1 MDKVVERWVTT
12 SKPLESRGLWKRF
25 VQERNQILPQAK
37 PSKSI
42 SDKYQDYLKAESYL
56 EPKSQMFVRDEMG
69 FDEGGLA
76 TPKRGLVDGPGSYS
90 QKSQKPLSVKEMKEI
105 EKTLP
110 DGISIFTD
118 VNKSGKR
125 RVTLIGQVGKK
136 NKLLFQ
142 KSKTNPTKDQI
153 NDLIK
158 EHAAARK
165 KYYPNELSDAD
176 FKKLRFDKKYINM
189 SDTEFADALN
199 KLGKTTRHHGKSFTR
214 DTVIKL
220 QKNLGITHE
229 VGRQTGQKVGH
240 TTQKLLTPNQQKKII
255 DSFPE
260 IKKWNFRSAKDPGA
274 PLYGVGPSQVGTDKY
289 DLIRKVSRNDLA
301 WPVGRTLEDKLWQN
315 AYRSAI
321 AGKGENR
328 FRILHPETNKI
339 MSRSE
344 IVEHNWVRDHKKAK
358 FLDTKTNKRFTYNT
372 FEKWM
377 NNHAVPGKIDPNR
390 YNNAKAKYK
399 LSTDLKNVKI
409 IQGGKEVTFGNV
421 LANKFRQGKERFF
434 SGLHNHHPFNI
445 ADNFWDTEVVFF
457 KDNKGIRNFEPN
469 ARAALRE
476 AANLPKNQQTK
487 FLKEFSNKFKKMGPI
502 RITEGGLTLGSYDP
516 KKMITNVARQAG
528 VSSKE
533 LKTLLED
540 LCPNKA
546 QGGRIGM
553 KVAGT
558 PGVACGA
565 NRFKQV
571 FKNPA
576 KGTQA
581 ERQLVGQIVK
591 RGGTTAGRKA
601 LYVLGP
607 AGVGIDALIEGA
619 IWGDE
624 VLKGS
629 SGAQAYKNHWLS
641 YLDPTSYTGG
651 LKVSGDRYNETEIAK
666 KYKGDTAKF
675 FNLRH
680 AIEDKYRL
688 ENKLKINEESDA
700 EGYGITLTPNQQ
712 NRLKEANTI
721 IENAGGEETVYS
733 LIKEDSPLYDAA
745 RISSEKFEE
754 VGPGKDW
761 DRKMLAKGPLA
772 QKIRDEKRKKEM
784 DLYPTY
790 DMFITPSEYKAMDL
804 EQQREAKNVIPQASL
819 TERAGLKK
827 SYAPSGTLPTDD
839 LSQIYW
845 KDTGMSLLDEY
856 NLGKK
861 WNYLIN
867 QRGMTGTQDRFAGG
881 GIAGVRRPHA
891 IPPKSG
897 PMPQGGGLSSMFN
910 RVRKW

>member
-25 VQERNQILPQAK
+25 VQERNQVLPQPK

-90 QKSQKPLSVKEMKEI
+90 QKTGFAINPEGRLKGTKVAKEILDAKKVKTVGHVKELEKWI
-105 EKTLP
+105 EANASKY
-110 DGISIFTD
+110 TD
-118 VNKSGKR
+118 VDKFYQDAIKKFDKPKYEGLVRES
-125 RVTLIGQVGKK
+125 VQQAKK
-136 NKLLFQ
+136 NVRNPIKAGKHIYLPATRSVYEGQGKTPKAGRYNYKNLFELRGADAGSKIRYVKDMMLINMLEKNPKLEKFA
-142 KSKTNPTKDQI
+142 TNLDKVML
-153 NDLIK
+153 NDTVGMSSNDIAEVKAFTRKNLK
-158 EHAAARK
+158 ATAAR
-165 KYYPNELSDAD
+165 PNLFRSYLTNKHKGFEDLRKERIKISQGVYSNLQNKLNDPNLSDAAKQKVKRTLANMD
-176 FKKLRFDKKYINM
+176 KSRKYHIQFKNEFPDLFADKKVYDPLGAGRYEETFDFEHKIGKGTIGVNKLPETYYLRGTYVPASFNLAKLKDFDRPLLSLMNEYRETKNPKIEKQIKDLYKTFNKKSDGYLNDLTINFDRSTGSVIIDDKTPIYKVKDYNDYKQMMSKNLKHSQAYLKNFKKGKYAFADKK
-189 SDTEFADALN
+189 L
-199 KLGKTTRHHGKSFTR
+199 
-214 DTVIKL
+214 
-220 QKNLGITHE
+220 KNL
-229 VGRQTGQKVGH
+229 
-240 TTQKLLTPNQQKKII
+240 LT
-255 DSFPE
+255 
-260 IKKWNFRSAKDPGA
+260 
-274 PLYGVGPSQVGTDKY
+274 
-289 DLIRKVSRNDLA
+289 
-301 WPVGRTLEDKLWQN
+301 
-315 AYRSAI
+315 
-321 AGKGENR
+321 
-328 FRILHPETNKI
+328 
-339 MSRSE
+339 
-344 IVEHNWVRDHKKAK
+344 
-358 FLDTKTNKRFTYNT
+358 
-372 FEKWM
+372 
-377 NNHAVPGKIDPNR
+377 
-390 YNNAKAKYK
+390 
-399 LSTDLKNVKI
+399 
-409 IQGGKEVTFGNV
+409 
-421 LANKFRQGKERFF
+421 
-434 SGLHNHHPFNI
+434 
-445 ADNFWDTEVVFF
+445 
-457 KDNKGIRNFEPN
+457 
-469 ARAALRE
+469 
-476 AANLPKNQQTK
+476 
-487 FLKEFSNKFKKMGPI
+487 
-502 RITEGGLTLGSYDP
+502 
-516 KKMITNVARQAG
+516 
-528 VSSKE
+528 
-533 LKTLLED
+533 D

-591 RGGTTAGRKA
+591 RGGSAAGRKA
-601 LYVLGP
+601 LYALGP
-607 AGVGIDALIEGA
+607 AGAGIDALIEGA

-688 ENKLKINEESDA
+688 ENKLKINEESDV
-700 EGYGITLTPNQQ
+700 EGYGVTLSPSQQ
-712 NRLKEANTI
+712 LRLEAVNTI
-721 IENAGGEETVYS
+721 INNHGGEERVLG

-754 VGPGKDW
+754 VGPGKQW
-761 DRKMLAKGPLA
+761 DASWLSGTREPGTPGQRL
-772 QKIRDEKRKKEM
+772 RDERRKREM

-819 TERAGLKK
+819 TERANIKE
-827 SYAPSGTLPTDD
+827 SYEIPSTDD